1 MRSFASSV
9 PRFSLTQGGL
19 FATLPLLD
27 ISLYFPANA
36 LKNLKR
42 IIVWLLV
49 SRSAQLLPRR
59 LPWHLAE
66 MCGRSKPS
74 FRVTW
79 CPTFKIGCVISM
91 SRPGSHLKL
100 NPSGGLRHMHESD
113 SPCSACVNICGAS
126 YIFCMRHIYPNNP
139 FPPEL
144 LRCPLFPLNTCPCR
158 VPIPFP
164 LLTPSPDFL
173 FFFLSLNLPFR
184 DMSGCYG
191 NCLRP
196 LPADGGCGPLQ
207 QSFS

>member
-144 LRCPLFPLNTCPCR
+144 LRAPFSLL
-158 VPIPFP
+158 IPALAESRSLSRS
-164 LLTPSPDFL
+164 LLLPPTFY
-173 FFFLSLNLPFR
+173 FFF
-184 DMSGCYG
+184 
-191 NCLRP
+191 CL
-196 LPADGGCGPLQ
+196 
-207 QSFS
+207 